1 MEVKEDDKCDISK
14 MIEDAYNNGYKRGYS
29 DAMYRIS
36 KEADKLNVEMQS
48 VSLSLYTDSIKRK
61 ISKMNSEIRKQN
73 FE

>member
-14 MIEDAYNNGYKRGYS
+14 MIEEAYNNGYKRGYS

-36 KEADKLNVEMQS
+36 KEADKLNIEMQS

-61 ISKMNSEIRKQN
+61 ISEMNSEIRKQN